1 MVGAVLVRGGRI
13 IGEGYHEYFGG
24 PHAEVAALAAA
35 RSAGNDPAGATMYV
49 TLEPCCHH
57 AKTPPCTEAIIR
69 AGIARVVVAMT
80 DPDERV
86 AGRGIA
92 ALRAAGVEVV
102 VGVRS
107 GEARQLLAAYITL
120 RTKGRPWVI
129 CKWAQSLD
137 GRIATFTGH
146 SRWISSERSRRRV
159 HLLRGQCDGVCVGA
173 GTVQADDPLLTNRS
187 GTGKQPAR
195 VVLDARLEIS
205 PACRLLGSTDVSPVI
220 VATPAPAP
228 AGRAGVLRAA
238 GAEVL
243 ELPRGG
249 DGVDLSALLAE
260 LGRREWTY
268 LLVEGGRGVLSAFIR
283 SGLADELM
291 VFVAPLLVGG
301 RRSPGPVDWE
311 DVSSIDQAMRLTRP
325 QVEQVGPDVLL
336 RYVLSEPAGSAGDI
350 GQNE

>member
-1 MVGAVLVRGGRI
+1 
-13 IGEGYHEYFGG
+13 
-24 PHAEVAALAAA
+24 
-35 RSAGNDPAGATMYV
+35 MYV

-107 GEARQLLAAYITL
+107 GEARRLLAAYITL

-311 DVSSIDQAMRLTRP
+311 DVSSIDQAMRLTCP